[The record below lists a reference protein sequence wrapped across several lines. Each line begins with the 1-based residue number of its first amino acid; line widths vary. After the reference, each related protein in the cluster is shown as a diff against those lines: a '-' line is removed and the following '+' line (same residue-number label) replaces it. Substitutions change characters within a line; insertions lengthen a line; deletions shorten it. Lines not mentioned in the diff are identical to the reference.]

1 MDVHLRSLRSFV
13 AVAEDLHFTSAARRL
28 FISQP
33 ALSKQIR
40 QMERD
45 LGFVLFDRDR
55 HRVTLTPAGEL
66 LVPAATAI
74 LAQWDEASAAAA
86 RRARDGASVLRV
98 GFQTSVAGD
107 LYKRTAALFA
117 ERLPE
122 WRVELKMHPW
132 DDAACGLLGDDT
144 DVAFLWLPVPGEEQ
158 LAFETLRREAR
169 CVAMPDC
176 HPLAGREIL
185 SIADLADEPF
195 VALPPEA
202 GPLRDFWLALDE
214 REGRPVR
221 IGAHAATPDDTF
233 EAVAAGQG
241 LALLSQG
248 NAELYARPG
257 ITCRPVTDI
266 APAVLALAW
275 RRNDERAA
283 VAAFAAAA
291 SEAAGALQG
300 VSANAASGVAT
311 RKLKLS
317 SR

>member
-1 MDVHLRSLRSFV
+1 MDVHLRSLRSFA
-13 AVAEDLHFTSAARRL
+13 AVAEDLHFTSAAKRL

-40 QMERD
+40 QLERD
-45 LGFVLFDRDR
+45 LGFALFDRDR
-55 HRVTLTPAGEL
+55 HGVRLTAAGEL
-66 LVPAATAI
+66 LLPAATAI

-117 ERLPE
+117 ERLPD
-122 WRVELKMHPW
+122 WRVELRMHPW
-132 DDAACGLLGDDT
+132 DDAACGLLGDDA
-144 DVAFLWLPVPGEEQ
+144 DIAFLWLPVAGQEQ
-158 LAFETLRREAR
+158 LAFETLRREPR

-176 HPLAGREIL
+176 HPLAGRETVT
-185 SIADLADEPF
+185 IAELADEPF

-214 REGRPVR
+214 RDGRPVR
-221 IGAHAATPDDTF
+221 IGAHAATPDDAF

-266 APAVLALAW
+266 APAALAVAW
-275 RRNDERAA
+275 RRDDERPAIE
-283 VAAFAAAA
+283 AFAAAA
-291 SEAAGALQG
+291 IQAAQG
-300 VSANAASGVAT
+300 VSATAASGVAT